1 MFNENK
7 FTISSAFQVLFYA
20 PLGRAVHLNLG
31 IALRVAPPGQSPG
44 GEPSFCCTKKQIK
57 TAQRKPEQ

>member
-1 MFNENK
+1 MFNENQ

-31 IALRVAPPGQSPG
+31 IALHPLCGVAPPPQSG
-44 GEPSFCCTKKQIK
+44 DKVLFN
-57 TAQRKPEQ
+57 RR